1 MSELDSLSIHP
12 ADASPAFDAVAREA
26 VRPPIGRTL
35 VGAALGAA
43 VGASAWAA
51 MVIFTDH
58 SIGFAATGLGLLSG
72 ALVHWL
78 SRGWRAVFPAVAAAA
93 SVVVALV
100 VGKYAAFAYAIH
112 RDALQRYGSAGG
124 RYFGYTSMHTW
135 HAFHATLGSE
145 FSPLYLLWVGLG
157 AVAAW
162 RITGPAARA

>member
-12 ADASPAFDAVAREA
+12 ADASPAFDAVARAA

-43 VGASAWAA
+43 LGASAWAA

-112 RDALQRYGSAGG
+112 RDALQRY
-124 RYFGYTSMHTW
+124 
-135 HAFHATLGSE
+135 
-145 FSPLYLLWVGLG
+145 
-157 AVAAW
+157 
-162 RITGPAARA
+162 